1 MNNKVQVILQART
14 GSKRLYGKSL
24 LPITNEPLVVL
35 CNRRLKNKDLKIITL
50 IPTGKEDNYLAYVLK
65 KNKLKFFRGHKLN
78 VLKRFRTYTKKLK
91 EDDIVIRVTADNPF
105 VDGVFLKK
113 LLNIYKSKKLE
124 YFSAHDNIKNL
135 PYGIQA
141 EIFKVKHLR
150 ETTLKNK
157 YNSEHVTPEI
167 KKKYLDK
174 NIKIFLRNYSGIS
187 NLKLSIDTL
196 NDLNRVKKI
205 FFYFRGNSYSNLSKI
220 VRTKNLEKKIS
231 KNKISK
237 ILLGTVQIGK
247 KYFQKKFQ
255 ISQARANNIIKAA
268 LKEKINFF
276 DTAHDY
282 GKSEKFI
289 GNFRSRNKNN
299 VFICSKL
306 KNLNLNKRNEK
317 KEIINKIN
325 FSIFESLN
333 RLKCAQLENF
343 LVHNSADLFNSKILY
358 NHLKKFT
365 SSGII
370 KNLGVSIYNPLELK
384 KLNKYKEIKCVQL
397 PFNLIDHRWIKFL
410 NKANN
415 NLKIFIRSIFL
426 RGNLTKNEIKFPKKT
441 KKTVKVNDVLR
452 KLCMEFKKKD
462 FYELTLA
469 YLKSFEGISNL
480 IIGAQTPNHIKEF
493 KNVSK
498 VKKLN
503 AKQKEKLIR
512 VIKSNIN
519 IHQLDLRNWN

>member
-35 CNRRLKNKDLKIITL
+35 CNKRLKNKDLKIITL
-50 IPTGKEDNYLAYVLK
+50 IPTGKEDNYLAHVLK
-65 KNKLKFFRGHKLN
+65 KNKLKFFRGDKFN
-78 VLKRFRTYTKKLK
+78 VLARFRRYTKKFKDKDL
-91 EDDIVIRVTADNPF
+91 VIRVTADNPF
-105 VDGVFLKK
+105 VDGIFLKK

-124 YFSAHDNIKNL
+124 YLSAHDNIKNL

-150 ETTLKNK
+150 ETSLKNK
-157 YNSEHVTPEI
+157 YNLEHVTPEI
-167 KKKYLDK
+167 KKKYLEK
-174 NIKIFLRNYSGIS
+174 NLKFFLRNYSGIS

-196 NDLNRVKKI
+196 KDLNRVRKI
-205 FFYFRGNSYSNLSKI
+205 FLNFKGNSYSSLSK
-220 VRTKNLEKKIS
+220 VVKTKNLEKKTS
-231 KNKISK
+231 KDKISK

-247 KYFQKKFQ
+247 KYFQKNFK
-255 ISQARANNIIKAA
+255 ISQVRANNILKEA
-268 LKEKINFF
+268 LKKKINFF

-289 GNFRSRNKNN
+289 GNFRSLNKNN
-299 VFICSKL
+299 LFICSKL
-306 KNLNLNKRNEK
+306 KNLNLNKRYK
-317 KEIINKIN
+317 KAEIINKIN
-325 FSIFESLN
+325 YSIFESLN

-358 NHLKKFT
+358 NHLKRFT

-397 PFNLIDHRWIKFL
+397 PFNLIDYRWIKFL
-410 NKANN
+410 NNANN
-415 NLKIFIRSIFL
+415 KLEIFIRSIFI
-426 RGNLTKNEIKFPKKT
+426 RGNLSKNEIKFPKKT
-441 KKTVKVNDVLR
+441 KKTDKINNTLR

-469 YLKSFEGISNL
+469 YLKSFEGISNF
-480 IIGAQTPNHIKEF
+480 IIGAQTPEHIKEF

-503 AKQKEKLIR
+503 KRQKEKLIR

-519 IHQLDLRNWN
+519 TNQLDLRNWN